1 MDGFRK
7 QQFPR
12 WGKFPCSQNEGKVFG
27 FISPEQPLALS
38 ASPLIMRT
46 LHLSIIFLGGLS
58 SSHAEEIAQR
68 WEVEIPVP
76 ISDGTPLQP
85 APKPRSIDFEVL
97 TSRTKRMSVLEASEM
112 PDLPPIKGVI
122 SVTVQLV
129 ADPGLPDPPLLL
141 PALPPD
147 DLAVLARIEELR
159 KKSRGTEFV
168 FLSATVYD
176 HSRTFLRIYPNGNV
190 ENEISA
196 WSNIDFNHFS
206 GFSTFRVKGSD
217 GTFRDFGL
225 LMGISNSDSHR
236 IRKRLAKNGHDY
248 HEPEIP
254 RLPDLAISGPSFVVA
269 EGQIDSE
276 AMDTLSQV
284 HDLYRKEGVRMGKA
298 FHAREEAYAAR
309 LAYLLANPPSPDDIM
324 IRFWKRG

>member
-1 MDGFRK
+1 
-7 QQFPR
+7 
-12 WGKFPCSQNEGKVFG
+12 
-27 FISPEQPLALS
+27 
-38 ASPLIMRT
+38 MRT
-46 LHLSIIFLGGLS
+46 LYLSSIFLGGLLL
-58 SSHAEEIAQR
+58 SHGEEAAPR
-68 WEVEIPVP
+68 RAVEIPVP

-85 APKPRSIDFEVL
+85 TPKPRPIDFKVL
-97 TSRTKRMSVLEASEM
+97 TSRTKRMSVIEASEM

-129 ADPGLPDPPLLL
+129 ADPGLPDPPDPPLPL

-190 ENEISA
+190 EDEISA

-269 EGQIDSE
+269 EGQVDSK

-284 HDLYRKEGVRMGKA
+284 HDLYRNEGVRMEKA
-298 FHAREEAYAAR
+298 FHAREKAYAAR
-309 LAYLLANPPSPDDIM
+309 HAYLLANPPSPDDIM
-324 IRFWKRG
+324 IRFWKRR